1 MTASTSGDTL
11 RLATARVL
19 ARAQQRCARVHLY
32 PPILGVES
40 CLGRPSYFFNVEF
53 LCRSQPCILSSQTRE
68 ALARPKYEVGKRL
81 TTGQSP

>member
-1 MTASTSGDTL
+1 MTASTSADTL
-11 RLATARVL
+11 RLPTAPVL
-19 ARAQQRCARVHLY
+19 ARDQSRCARVPSC

-40 CLGRPSYFFNVEF
+40 CLGRLSYFFNVEF
-53 LCRSQPCILSSQTRE
+53 LCRSQPCILSSQTRV